1 MSAWGRRDATPLP
14 PAFLHKEA
22 DSVYH
27 VRSWLNEIGIPDAH
41 IRAEEQPAGGAIRPT
56 DRMDLYILDK
66 RVIIEVKRQGRLTR
80 GPYERGTGSGR
91 CESAHEQVGRYVA
104 GERGQGRIY
113 SDGGMGER
121 EWIGAVTDGRVWWV
135 WLWPAGLLSG
145 AEPEECV
152 GWAGTVLSRYNAE
165 ELARIIRRE
174 CSPATRR
181 IAWNKEAA
189 EGGGQAGLGR
199 GAPPAARAAGSIGA
213 PRSKVVKGTPHNPFG
228 GIVRAKAAS
237 RGSYETPGGLAAS
250 PARPAAGSCTRVVQM
265 RLGTW
270 NEGAGDGRGGY
281 GRRKGGGGGVEAPR
295 FEWVARDGWGEWGW
309 DERTVSAVAGSTVR
323 VNRSCAYL
331 EEFKRGRKRAEAEL
345 IDAKFGLCVY
355 VASVALH
362 RSIGDGEE
370 YERVHDRAMAAVAM
384 TCLSSSYGTSDED
397 LAGIVR
403 AGAAQAGAAGDARGV
418 GHQRQRHLST
428 GVLPVQQFKSAHC

>member
-1 MSAWGRRDATPLP
+1 MRGGMSAWGRRAATPLP

-91 CESAHEQVGRYVA
+91 YESAHEQVGRYVA

-135 WLWPAGLLSG
+135 WLWPAGLSPG

-152 GWAGTVLSRYNAE
+152 GWAGTVLSRCNE
-165 ELARIIRRE
+165 EDLARIIRRE
-174 CSPATRR
+174 RSPATRR
-181 IAWNKEAA
+181 VTGINEAA
-189 EGGGQAGLGR
+189 GGGGQAGLGR
-199 GAPPAARAAGSIGA
+199 AAPPAARAAGSIGA
-213 PRSKVVKGTPHNPFG
+213 PRSGVVKGTPHNPFG
-228 GIVRAKAAS
+228 GIVKDKVAS
-237 RGSYETPGGLAAS
+237 RGGYCETPSGLAAS
-250 PARPAAGSCTRVVQM
+250 PARPAAGPRTRVVQM

-270 NEGAGDGRGGY
+270 KEGAGDGRGGR
-281 GRRKGGGGGVEAPR
+281 GRRKGGGGGVEMPR

-309 DERTVSAVAGSTVR
+309 NERTVSAVAGSIVR
-323 VNRSCAYL
+323 VNRNCAYL
-331 EEFKRGRKRAEAEL
+331 EEFKRGRKRAEAKR
-345 IDAKFGLCVY
+345 IDARFGLCVY
-355 VASVALH
+355 LASVALH

-403 AGAAQAGAAGDARGV
+403 AGAGDAAEG
-418 GHQRQRHLST
+418 
-428 GVLPVQQFKSAHC
+428 